1 MIFSKSFRKTARR
14 GFTLVELII
23 TLAIVGLL
31 VGLALPEFSRFQDRA
46 RSTACLA
53 NLRTIG
59 VSVRNY
65 VNDNDATFPII
76 ETNPASPIYPEELGA
91 RGILETLQPYG
102 LVENAL
108 RCPADVK
115 ARNYFASRGTSYEW
129 RPVVDDEPALNPVIY
144 TRRGERQVNPS
155 RVRLVIDI
163 DAVHNGRQNQLYGD
177 GRVRGF

>member
-1 MIFSKSFRKTARR
+1 MIHRKLPRKRISR

-23 TLAIVGLL
+23 TMAIVGLL
-31 VGLALPEFSRFQDRA
+31 VGLAMPEFSRFLDRS
-46 RSTACLA
+46 RSTACVA

-59 VSVRNY
+59 VAVRNY
-65 VNDNDATFPII
+65 INDNDATFPVI
-76 ETNPASPIYPEELGA
+76 ETNPASPIYPEDLGA
-91 RGILETLQPYG
+91 KGMFETLQPYG
-102 LVENAL
+102 LVESAL
-108 RCPADVK
+108 RCPADVR

-144 TRRGERQVNPS
+144 TRRGERQVSPS